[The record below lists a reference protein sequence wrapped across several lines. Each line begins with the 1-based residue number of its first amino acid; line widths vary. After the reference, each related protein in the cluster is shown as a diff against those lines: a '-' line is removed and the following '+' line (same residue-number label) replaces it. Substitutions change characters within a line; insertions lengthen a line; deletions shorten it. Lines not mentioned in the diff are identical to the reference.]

1 MNRILVLWL
10 AAVVLLT
17 GLSATA
23 LATTQYDRAIGIAR
37 DELNKTIEYSGAT
50 SATVAIMDGDK
61 IVYSEAFGLVDA
73 NRKIAANTD
82 TQFNV
87 HSVSKIFA
95 AAAILLLCEDGKLDL
110 DRPVTTYL
118 TEFKMADQRY
128 KQITVRMLLNSA
140 SGMPGFSWDNEYASV
155 KNPDYVN
162 QVLGELVTSS
172 LKSPPGAVSEYCTD
186 GFTLA
191 QAIVVKTSGM
201 SYADFL
207 SKRVFSKAG
216 MINTSCNFKDGN
228 KNIAVRYDKTD
239 GRAFPVAYSNSLGGA
254 GVSSNAADLC
264 RYAQA
269 VWSGK
274 ILNSKS
280 LAEYAR
286 PQYGPLTTP
295 PLAGAVIMKYGLGW
309 DSVAVNKFADQGIT
323 VLAKN
328 GATASELY
336 VAPKEGLIVAVCIC
350 GAVDVEAINAKIMQA
365 LLEDKS
371 YLKPAAAT
379 TPPAELADTAIPEN
393 AYQYEGTYIFYGYV
407 LKINFDREHD
417 TVNISAMQSDGSFAL
432 PDSLKYKAD
441 GFIHGGPSKLGF
453 GENSLGEF
461 LTVENDYFLHSLVYH
476 KLSPAGN
483 RFDTAKFADK
493 LWLRRNLAYSDFTCY
508 TFLKTRSIQTMPGYF
523 KMDNNYTIY
532 GGAMSLNTV
541 CWQTSEKTAT
551 SGLPYAEETLDL
563 SVYES
568 NGKLWLKKFAS
579 VFTDG
584 EDTVGLNQQEK
595 IRIGKDGYNEWRI
608 ADNDFV
614 LDCVVPSRSR
624 IVILSSDMQVVYDSL
639 MNAVKPVAVAKGSY
653 IDFIGSV
660 GAEFVLR

>member
-1 MNRILVLWL
+1 MKRTLVLCL
-10 AAVVLLT
+10 ALIVLLT
-17 GLSATA
+17 GLSATV
-23 LATTQYDRAIGIAR
+23 LAATQYDRAIEIAR
-37 DELNKTIEYSGAT
+37 DELTKAIESRAA

-61 IVYSEAFGLVDA
+61 IVYSEAFGLVDGKH
-73 NRKIAANTD
+73 NIPANTD

-87 HSVSKIFA
+87 NSVSKIFA

-110 DRPVTTYL
+110 DKPVTTYL
-118 TEFKMADQRY
+118 PEFKMADQRY

-140 SGMPGFSWDNEYASV
+140 SGMPGFSWVNECASV
-155 KNPDYVN
+155 KNPDYVS
-162 QVLGELVTSS
+162 QVLGELAESG

-191 QAIVVKTSGM
+191 QAVVEKTAGM

-216 MINTSCNFKDGN
+216 MINTSCNFKNGN
-228 KNIAVRYDKTD
+228 KNIAVSYDKTD
-239 GRAFPVAYSNSLGGA
+239 GHAFPVAYGSSLGGA
-254 GVSSNAADLC
+254 GVSSNALDLC

-274 ILNSKS
+274 ILNDKS
-280 LAEYAR
+280 LGEYTR

-350 GAVDVEAINAKIMQA
+350 GPVDVEAINAKIMQA
-365 LLEDKS
+365 LLEDKG

-379 TPPAELADTAIPEN
+379 KPPAELADASIPES
-393 AYQYEGTYIFYGYV
+393 AYQYEGTYILYGYV

-417 TVNISAMQSDGSFAL
+417 VVNISAIQSDGSFAL
-432 PDSLKYKAD
+432 PDSLKYKTD
-441 GFIHGGPSKLGF
+441 GFIHGGSSKLGF

-461 LTVENDYFLHSLVYH
+461 LTVENDYFLHSLVYQ
-476 KLSPAGN
+476 KISSDGN
-483 RFDTAKFADK
+483 RFDTARFADK

-508 TFLKTRSIQTMPGYF
+508 TFLKTRSLKTMPGYF
-523 KMDNNYTIY
+523 MVDSNYTIY
-532 GGAMSLNTV
+532 GGAMVLNTV

-551 SGLPYAEETLDL
+551 SGLAYAENTIEL
-563 SVYES
+563 SVHES
-568 NGKLWLKKFAS
+568 NGKQWLKKFAS
-579 VFTDG
+579 LFSDG
-584 EDTVGLNQQEK
+584 KDTAVLKLLEK
-595 IRIGKDGYNEWRI
+595 IRIDKDGYNEWRI
-608 ADNDFV
+608 ADKEFI
-614 LDCVVPSRSR
+614 LDCAVSTHSR
-624 IVILSSDMQVVYDSL
+624 IVILSPDMKVVYDSL
-639 MNAVKPVAVAKGSY
+639 MNGVKPVTVAKGSY
-653 IDFIGSV
+653 IDFIGSP
-660 GAEFVLR
+660 GAEFVLK